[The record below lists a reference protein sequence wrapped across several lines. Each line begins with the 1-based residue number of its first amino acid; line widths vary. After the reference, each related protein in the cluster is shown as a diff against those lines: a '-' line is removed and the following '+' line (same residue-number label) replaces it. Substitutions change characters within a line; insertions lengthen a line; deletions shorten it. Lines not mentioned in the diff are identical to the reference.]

1 MKNYNKQRQLVL
13 CCMGLTDPNN
23 LANQKINNNNNNN
36 NNSNN
41 NNNNNKKVNK
51 VSAYYCF
58 GILSSKR
65 SLDQRADP
73 I

>member
-1 MKNYNKQRQLVL
+1 MNLKIRNSTKFYNVNKN
-13 CCMGLTDPNN
+13 TATTNN
-23 LANQKINNNNNNN
+23 NNNNNNN
-36 NNSNN
+36 NNSNNN